1 LVIHGAS
8 GSEGAKSGG
17 TVVFTES
24 ASKHGSISIAGNRR
38 LIDTACESHWE
49 REIEGPTTIA
59 GRPENHGPDRTWG
72 MFAGT
77 TIINHHA
84 ITGVSLIVCRK
95 SLIFNSPDREPQ
107 LDSFK
112 RCASAPQSRERAA
125 RLRVG
130 VDTVGAIGITAVTDG
145 R

>member
-24 ASKHGSISIAGNRR
+24 ASKHGPISIAGNRR

-95 SLIFNSPDREPQ
+95 SLIFNSPDRNPSSIRSSVAHRRRKVENV
-107 LDSFK
+107 
-112 RCASAPQSRERAA
+112 RR
-125 RLRVG
+125 G
-130 VDTVGAIGITAVTDG
+130 
-145 R
+145 